1 MVPYLWP
8 DNRGRRSGIDR
19 RKFSYALV
27 IPERRSGRDRRTGF
41 DRRSVQ
47 QARSEGDPAIFC
59 AQSRWQR

>member
-1 MVPYLWP
+1 MVPYLSP

-27 IPERRSGRDRRTGF
+27 IPERRIVKDRRSGL

-47 QARSEGDPAIFC
+47 QEKTHSDFERRRVFRAVY
-59 AQSRWQR
+59 

>member
-19 RKFSYALV
+19 RKFSYAMV
-27 IPERRSGRDRRTGF
+27 IPERRCGKDRRTGL

-47 QARSEGDPAIFC
+47 QVRVEYDFERRRVFRAVF
-59 AQSRWQR
+59 

>member
-1 MVPYLWP
+1 MVPYLWT

-19 RKFSYALV
+19 RKFSYAMV

-47 QARSEGDPAIFC
+47 QVRVKYDFERRRVFRAVF
-59 AQSRWQR
+59 

>member
-27 IPERRSGRDRRTGF
+27 IPERRSGRDRRTGL

-47 QARSEGDPAIFC
+47 QIRVKYDFERRRVFRAVF
-59 AQSRWQR
+59 

>member
-19 RKFSYALV
+19 RKFLYALV
-27 IPERRSGRDRRTGF
+27 IPERRSGRDRRTRL

-47 QARSEGDPAIFC
+47 QVRVKYDFERRRVFRAVF
-59 AQSRWQR
+59 